1 MSQLHFGFEVPEGHV
16 EPDKTRAKPRQKAAA
31 PAAAPVTTALTPPE
45 PLPEPI
51 KALAPTPISASPVSE
66 LVSPNSP
73 DSDEASRM
81 AQTLQ
86 AHPDYKV
93 LRRLVPC
100 TNYGPAT
107 PGAVTRRVLILDT
120 ETTGLDARSEKIIEL
135 AMLAV
140 EVDTTTGLPVGE
152 VEIYEDFEDPG
163 KPIPDAIVQI
173 TGIDSAMVQG
183 HRLND
188 ARVNEMVAR
197 ADLIVAHNAGFD
209 RPFVEA
215 RLPVFAGKAW
225 ACSFAGIDWKAQ
237 GTGSAKLEFLAHECG
252 VFYDAHR
259 AQVDCHALL
268 QVLAR
273 PLPKAP
279 QTGLACLMTAAQ
291 NTRYKLRAVGAPF
304 ESKDKLKARGYRWDA
319 EGRVWTT
326 TLPSQDA
333 LQAEGAWLKVEVYG
347 SRGARVVI
355 EALDSLV
362 QFSARAGVVSELQL

>member
-1 MSQLHFGFEVPEGHV
+1 MSQLSFGFEVPPGHV
-16 EPDKTRAKPRQKAAA
+16 VPDAPRTRPKSRKKITASAA
-31 PAAAPVTTALTPPE
+31 PSGAVSAPPAPPAELLDAASAPAL
-45 PLPEPI
+45 
-51 KALAPTPISASPVSE
+51 
-66 LVSPNSP
+66 
-73 DSDEASRM
+73 DEAARM
-81 AQTLQ
+81 AQALQ
-86 AHPDYKV
+86 QHPDYKV

-100 TNYGPAT
+100 LDYGVAP

-120 ETTGLDARSEKIIEL
+120 ETTGLDARHEKIIEL

-140 EVDTTTGLPVGE
+140 EVDTATGLPVGR

-163 KPIPDAIVQI
+163 KPIPPAIVDI

-197 ADLIVAHNAGFD
+197 VDLIVAHNAGFD

-215 RLPVFAGKAW
+215 RLPVFVGKSW

-237 GTGSAKLEFLAHECG
+237 GSGSAKLEFLAHECG
-252 VFYDAHR
+252 WFYDAHR

-273 PLPKAP
+273 PLPKEA
-279 QTGLACLMTAAQ
+279 QTGLARLMAAAQ
-291 NTRYKLRAVGAPF
+291 TTRYKLRAVGAPF
-304 ESKDKLKARGYRWDA
+304 DSKDLLKARGYRWDA

-326 TLPSQDA
+326 TLPSHEA
-333 LQAEGAWLKVEVYG
+333 LQAEGEWLKAQVYG
-347 SRGARVVI
+347 ARSARVVM

-362 QFSARAGVVSELQL
+362 QFSARPGLISEMQL